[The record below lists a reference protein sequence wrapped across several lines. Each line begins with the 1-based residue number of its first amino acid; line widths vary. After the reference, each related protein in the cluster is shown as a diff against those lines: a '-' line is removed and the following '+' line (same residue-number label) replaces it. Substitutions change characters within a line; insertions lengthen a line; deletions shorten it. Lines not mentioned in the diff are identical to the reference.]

1 MPSSIIKRV
10 GAKSKDI
17 EKNNTDQKI
26 LKMFDKR
33 KHEEDSQSISIK
45 HARRIN
51 RKRSQIAEDAKHTY
65 ETAPNDRSVTH
76 KYKEFLRIEARLAA
90 VTDAYL
96 GDR

>member
-1 MPSSIIKRV
+1 MRRIVR
-10 GAKSKDI
+10 SK
-17 EKNNTDQKI
+17 QS
-26 LKMFDKR
+26 
-33 KHEEDSQSISIK
+33 HPGHAQPEEDSQFRSIK

-51 RKRSQIAEDAKHTY
+51 RKRSQIAEDAKRTY

-90 VTDAYL
+90 ATDAYL